1 MLRHIIKTN
10 WEKKDCFIYK
20 SITVYVSLTFLLG
33 KDGHS
38 DKYNKILDK
47 YSF

>member
-1 MLRHIIKTN
+1 MLCHIIKMN
-10 WEKKDCFIYK
+10 LKVCFVYK
-20 SITVYVSLTFLLG
+20 SITVYISLIFLLE